1 MRREEKTKTQ
11 DASVTTPTASTV
23 VTSSTGYG
31 DSPHA
36 SCAEDDHELMVEYN
50 EPTPLPPTMDD
61 EDSERMWHG
70 DGSVYPFTDTQTD
83 PANISNDVAVT
94 SQSTNNKVV
103 HVELA
108 TISSK
113 ITKESAILDG
123 SAASL
128 SLNVLSERQ
137 GIHNRESD
145 FDEPE
150 HKAPI
155 RTLDLR
161 PSVSQAHRL
170 EGHYSSDSIPPMPPP
185 TEWSYA
191 DGSVAS
197 L

>member
-1 MRREEKTKTQ
+1 
-11 DASVTTPTASTV
+11 
-23 VTSSTGYG
+23 
-31 DSPHA
+31 
-36 SCAEDDHELMVEYN
+36 
-50 EPTPLPPTMDD
+50 
-61 EDSERMWHG
+61 MWHE
-70 DGSVYPFTDTQTD
+70 DGSVDPITEAQTA
-83 PANISNDVAVT
+83 PVNNSSDVAVT

-103 HVELA
+103 HVESA

-128 SLNVLSERQ
+128 SLNVSYERQ
-137 GIHNRESD
+137 VIHNRESD